1 MAIIGP
7 GANENKNNNNPFLT
21 NPFLDYL
28 ESSPEGQFGI
38 FQSVAQPLATERRK
52 REVISDVFQQARNEF
67 LGEIAGAARRG
78 ETPSLTFTEFLD
90 QFPTSQRIQQQAGSP
105 YTRALAPPT
114 RFLYGF

>member
-1 MAIIGP
+1 MANGD
-7 GANENKNNNNPFLT
+7 NNNPFLN

-38 FQSVAQPLATERRK
+38 FQSIAQPFATERRK
-52 REVISDVFQQARNEF
+52 RETISNVFQDAKNEF
-67 LGEIAGAARRG
+67 LGEIASAARRG